1 VYPFQYH
8 APAPVERAA
17 PFTQP
22 LVAADLRLF
31 DLEILLAYG
40 PYDIDGTSARPI
52 PGHLSDCRNVKGI
65 YQPRQ

>member
-22 LVAADLRLF
+22 LAADLRLF

-40 PYDIDGTSARPI
+40 PYGIDGTSARPI
-52 PGHLSDCRNVKGI
+52 PGRAPSLRL
-65 YQPRQ
+65 PERL